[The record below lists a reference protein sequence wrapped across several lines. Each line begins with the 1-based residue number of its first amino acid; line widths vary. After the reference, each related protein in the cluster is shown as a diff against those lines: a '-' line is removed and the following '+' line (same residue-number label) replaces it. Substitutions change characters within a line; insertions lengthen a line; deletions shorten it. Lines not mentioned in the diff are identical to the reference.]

1 MVEMDMVFEK
11 VICNKELTFTV
22 SCSLGFVCKIKGG
35 KEGMESV
42 MTEFET
48 EDSFQ

>member
-11 VICNKELTFTV
+11 VICNIELTFTV
-22 SCSLGFVCKIKGG
+22 SCSLGFVSKITGG

-42 MTEFET
+42 IT
-48 EDSFQ
+48 DDNQL